1 MSQVTPHPELRM
13 TAAIK
18 ANTPEKAR
26 IEISMMNV
34 IILFL
39 KNNVCYNIFR
49 LNKLIINLV

>member
-18 ANTPEKAR
+18 ANTPEKSR
-26 IEISMMNV
+26 IEISTINV

-39 KNNVCYNIFR
+39 KNNVWYNIFL
-49 LNKLIINLV
+49 LNKLIIKLV